1 MASTIAQNQLV
12 SAVASTT
19 LHSVV
24 ACSRS
29 EITDLVRAKV
39 NQTSGLDVIAECS
52 SGKDALRACLQ
63 QKPDLLFIDTEI
75 EGYSA
80 FEVARALHTNA
91 DTRIFFVTGKSN
103 WDSTSLDVQ
112 VFEYNATPLDESCLS
127 RTVQRV
133 RERTYQRH
141 RQEHEVDYLSSIN
154 TLKDEVFTNTD
165 SSRQDRMR
173 RKLLVRDSG
182 VIKVVLFDDI
192 DWVDAAGDYMCI
204 HAQGET
210 LVMRSTM
217 RELVQKLDPRAFVQ
231 IHRSTVVNVDKIAS
245 IAALPKGAGL
255 LELTNGKQLK
265 VSRNYR
271 DAVRKVFG

>member
-1 MASTIAQNQLV
+1 
-12 SAVASTT
+12 
-19 LHSVV
+19 VV

-91 DTRIFFVTGKSN
+91 DIRIFFVTGKSN

-141 RQEHEVDYLSSIN
+141 RQEHEVDYSSSSN
-154 TLKDEVFTNTD
+154 PLKDEVFTNTD